1 MPSSPQRGNAAR
13 ESRGRAANFLGQHGS
28 RPSPGAN
35 QAVNVYEPLAR
46 SLRIDQM
53 ALQVLLFPN
62 YCLTAGYE
70 RVKDTKP
77 TIAMDPEE
85 WNEQI

>member
-1 MPSSPQRGNAAR
+1 M
-13 ESRGRAANFLGQHGS
+13 
-28 RPSPGAN
+28 
-35 QAVNVYEPLAR
+35 NVYEPLAR